1 MKININLPALHTNRM
16 YNRNVE
22 SMSTTLEKL
31 SSGKRI
37 NHAADDA
44 AGLAIS
50 EKMHRTLRGL
60 QQASRNTM
68 DDISFVKTFEG
79 ALDEVHS
86 MLQRMK
92 ELAVQGAND
101 SYLSEDRKNIDA
113 EISQLTKQ
121 IDDIANNTHFN
132 GIHLLKGEEL
142 KYTDKDGNH
151 ATSNT
156 LYFQIGGEEKQD
168 IPLELSNYKVNTKD
182 SLGISGRDALGNTHS
197 IVDFEDGGPN
207 QLVMQPLKEAYE
219 TEKINVQTTT
229 TTLQVA
235 KEDYDNQV
243 KEVNDKYQAL
253 NEAKENLKANP
264 TNPALQAAVTAAQ
277 TAYNSAQANLT
288 IAKSNLD
295 GAQTLHNDTVKAM
308 SEAQRKY
315 ESGIR
320 ELYQKAI
327 TTYGD
332 AIGKISSLRSN
343 LGAIQNRLDST
354 ERNLGVSIENVMDA
368 RSRIENIDMAQEYS
382 EYVRTNIL
390 HQAST
395 SMLGHANQMPQAVL
409 QLLNR

>member
-101 SYLSEDRKNIDA
+101 SYLSEDRKTIDA

-132 GIHLLKGEEL
+132 GIHLLKGEKL
-142 KYTDKDGNH
+142 NYTDKDGKH

-168 IPLELSNYKVNTKD
+168 IPLEISNYKVNTKD
-182 SLGISGRDALGNTHS
+182 SLGISSRDAAGNTHS
-197 IVDFEDGGPN
+197 IVDFEDGGSN
-207 QLVMQPLKEAYE
+207 QSLIQPLKEAYE

-277 TAYNSAQANLT
+277 NAYNTAQANLT
-288 IAKSNLD
+288 TAEANWN
-295 GAQTLHNDTVKAM
+295 GAQTLHNNTMQAM
-308 SEAQRKY
+308 GEAQRKY

-343 LGAIQNRLDST
+343 LGAIQNRLEST

>member
-343 LGAIQNRLDST
+343 LGAIQNRLEST

>member
-16 YNRNVE
+16 YNRNVDA
-22 SMSTTLEKL
+22 MSTTLEKL

-79 ALDEVHS
+79 ALDEVHA
-86 MLQRMK
+86 MLQRMR

-113 EISQLTKQ
+113 EIIQLTKQ

-132 GIHLLKGEEL
+132 GIHLLKGEKLEYKDKEGNL
-142 KYTDKDGNH
+142 SETD
-151 ATSNT
+151 TI
-156 LYFQIGGEEKQD
+156 YFQVGGEEKQD
-168 IPLELSNYKVNTKD
+168 IPLDISKFKISSSEKD
-182 SLGISGRDALGNTHS
+182 SLGISTKDALGNKHS
-197 IVDFEDGGPN
+197 IVDFDVHPTVE
-207 QLVMQPLKEAYE
+207 PLKTAFDDA
-219 TEKINVQTTT
+219 
-229 TTLQVA
+229 A
-235 KEDYDNQV
+235 KEV
-243 KEVNDKYQAL
+243 KDKETLLANAKTAL
-253 NEAKENLKANP
+253 NNDPN
-264 TNPALQAAVTAAQ
+264 NIGLQNDLT
-277 TAYNSAQANLT
+277 TAQAQY
-288 IAKSNLD
+288 D
-295 GAQTLHNDTVKAM
+295 GAVKKKK
-308 SEAQRKY
+308 EAENKLEGGVRDLFNQ
-315 ESGIR
+315 
-320 ELYQKAI
+320 AI
-327 TTYGD
+327 TTYGV
-332 AIGKISSLRSN
+332 AIGKVSSLRSQ
-343 LGAIQNRLDST
+343 LGAIQNRLEST
-354 ERNLGVSIENVMDA
+354 HRNLAIAEENVMDA
-368 RSRIENIDMAQEYS
+368 RSRIENVDMAQEYS

>member
-16 YNRNVE
+16 YNRNVDA
-22 SMSTTLEKL
+22 MSTTLEKL

-44 AGLAIS
+44 AGLAIA

-79 ALDEVHS
+79 ALDEVHA
-86 MLQRMK
+86 MLQRMR
-92 ELAVQGAND
+92 ELSVQGASD

-121 IDDIANNTHFN
+121 VDDVANNTHFN
-132 GIHLLKGEEL
+132 GIYLLKGEAL
-142 KYTDKDGNH
+142 KYKDKDGNF
-151 ATSNT
+151 ALTNT
-156 LYFQIGGEEKQD
+156 MYFQIGGEEKQD
-168 IPLELSNYKVNTKD
+168 IPLDLPKYKINTKD
-182 SLGISGRDALGNTHS
+182 SLGISNKDAIGNIHS
-197 IVDFEDGGPN
+197 IVDFEDEGSN
-207 QLVMQPLKEAYE
+207 QSLIQPLKEAYE

-229 TTLQVA
+229 TTLQIA
-235 KEDYDNQV
+235 KEEFENQI
-243 KEVNDKYQAL
+243 KEVNKKYQEW
-253 NEAKENLKANP
+253 NEAREKLKANP
-264 TNPALQAAVTAAQ
+264 GNAALQAAVIAAQ
-277 TAYNSAQANLT
+277 TAYNTAQSDLTHAEANW
-288 IAKSNLD
+288 KN
-295 GAQTLHNDTVKAM
+295 AQTLHNDTVHAM
-308 SEAQRKY
+308 GEAQSKF
-315 ESGIR
+315 ESGVR
-320 ELYQKAI
+320 DLYQKAI
-327 TTYGD
+327 TTYSK
-332 AIGKISSLRSN
+332 AIDKISAIRSD
-343 LGAIQNRLDST
+343 LGAIQNRLEST
-354 ERNLGVSIENVMDA
+354 ERNLGISIENVMDA

>member
-16 YNRNVE
+16 YNRNVDA
-22 SMSTTLEKL
+22 MSTTLEKL

-79 ALDEVHS
+79 ALDEVHA
-86 MLQRMK
+86 MLQRMR

-113 EISQLTKQ
+113 EIIQLTKQ

-142 KYTDKDGNH
+142 KYTDKNGTPST
-151 ATSNT
+151 TST
-156 LYFQIGGEEKQD
+156 LYFQIGGEENQY
-168 IPLELSNYKVNTKD
+168 IPLDITKFMVDSKD
-182 SLGISGRDALGNTHS
+182 SLGISTKVGDKTHS
-197 IVDFEDGGPN
+197 IVDIETQPT
-207 QLVMQPLKEAYE
+207 MTPLKAA
-219 TEKINVQTTT
+219 
-229 TTLQVA
+229 LDAA
-235 KEDYDNQV
+235 KQEVTV
-243 KEVNDKYQAL
+243 KE
-253 NEAKENLKANP
+253 NELKTAKDNL
-264 TNPALQAAVTAAQ
+264 AADPNNAGLQ
-277 TAYNSAQANLT
+277 TALTTAQSAYDTAVKNMKETQNKFETGVRKLYNNA
-288 IAKSNLD
+288 IEKY
-295 GAQTLHNDTVKAM
+295 
-308 SEAQRKY
+308 SE
-315 ESGIR
+315 
-320 ELYQKAI
+320 
-327 TTYGD
+327 
-332 AIGKISSLRSN
+332 AIGKISSLRSH
-343 LGAIQNRLDST
+343 LGAIQNRLEST
-354 ERNLGVSIENVMDA
+354 QRNLAIAEENVIDA